1 MFRDQTQ
8 ASRAIGLLLAGAG
21 LEALWSDT
29 GPTPAL
35 LQYEDGLALLAL
47 PPIKRTL
54 ILAAWCLWTPAA
66 PGVTLSEMI
75 GNLDRESCT
84 ALCSLVIAHASGAD
98 AVDAWIDAEAPAS
111 PAPSAPDVSP
121 PTPPAS
127 EGPLSED
134 WPTLDVLSLRYVG
147 RVLDR
152 VKANKSRAAEV
163 LGVDRRTVSRFVAA
177 RRKGLTPTMQTQ
189 ERRTSGRLG
198 GRTEPRG

>member
-8 ASRAIGLLLAGAG
+8 ASRAIGLLLEGAG
-21 LEALWSDT
+21 LEALWSDA

-35 LQYEDGLALLAL
+35 LQYRDGLALRSL
-47 PPIKRTL
+47 PPTKRTL
-54 ILAAWCLWTPAA
+54 LLAAWCLWTPAA
-66 PGVTLSEMI
+66 PGVTLSEVI
-75 GNLDRESCT
+75 GDLDQERCT
-84 ALCSLVIAHASGAD
+84 ALCSLVVAYVSGAD
-98 AVDAWIDAEAPAS
+98 AVDAWIEAEAPAS
-111 PAPSAPDVSP
+111 TAPPAPGVPP
-121 PTPPAS
+121 PTS

-189 ERRTSGRLG
+189 ERRASRRAG
-198 GRTEPRG
+198 GQGSR